1 VALQV
6 HLEHT
11 FSGHQASV
19 FALGSAPDE
28 QSVLSGCGDGLVV
41 SWPLRGEQ
49 AGTALGLA
57 RLPANVFSLCWL
69 PKAQQL
75 LVGGLHGGVHLLD
88 YSSPQGKGRELR
100 NLGDN
105 RSAVFRILTMPG
117 SGEVWMAR
125 GDGVLSAWD
134 SRDWS
139 LLWQR
144 RLSTERLR
152 DIAPEPGGG
161 RVAVSSSDGRVY
173 LVEKQGGALLQV
185 LEGHLSSVFCS
196 AWSPDG
202 RWLVS
207 GSRDARLRLW
217 DNSRDLALDTV
228 IPAHLFT
235 VNHLLFEPSGRWLI
249 SASRDKTIKVW
260 SARDFQLL
268 KVLERPRFDAHTRSV
283 NALHW
288 NSASSRLISASD
300 DRQIKVWHLVEEPDQ
315 PSK

>member
-1 VALQV
+1 MALQV
-6 HLEHT
+6 DLEHT
-11 FSGHQASV
+11 LIGHQASV
-19 FALGSAPDE
+19 FALGAAPDE
-28 QSVLSGCGDGLVV
+28 GAVLSGCGDGLVV
-41 SWPLRGEQ
+41 SWPLSGQQ
-49 AGTALGLA
+49 AGTALGIA

-69 PKAQQL
+69 AGARQL

-88 YSSPQGKGRELR
+88 YSGPGGRGRELR

-105 RSAVFRILTMPG
+105 RSAVFRMLAMPD
-117 SGEVWMAR
+117 SPEVWMAR

-139 LLWQR
+139 PLWQR

-161 RVAVSSSDGRVY
+161 RVAVSCSDGRIY
-173 LVEKQGGALLQV
+173 LVEKGGGTLLQV
-185 LEGHLSSVFCS
+185 LEGHLSSVFC
-196 AWSPDG
+196 ATWSPDG

-207 GSRDARLRLW
+207 GSRDARIRSW
-217 DNSRDLALDTV
+217 DKTRDMAPDTV

-235 VNHLLFEPSGRWLI
+235 VNQLLFEPSGRWLI
-249 SASRDKTIKVW
+249 SASRDKTIKIW

-268 KVLERPRFDAHTRSV
+268 KVLERPRYDAHTRSV

-288 NSASSRLISASD
+288 HSGNSRLVSASD
-300 DRQIKVWHLVEEPDQ
+300 DRQIKVWTLNEVHKP
-315 PSK
+315 